1 MKNISFI
8 SPFCDLLKSLTSTS
22 ILDRARKKGIVKYN
36 YLDLFSYSDDPHN
49 RIDDYPYGGG
59 EGMILQAQPIFS
71 AYDSIIDKAKK
82 TRVIYPTP
90 DGEKLS
96 MKLSLDLSKEDNII
110 FICGH
115 YKGIDQRVRDELVT
129 DEISIGDY
137 ILTGGE
143 LPACVITDSI
153 VRLIPGVINNIE
165 SAKTDS
171 FYEDL
176 LDNAHYTRPD
186 VFRDLKVPDILLS
199 GNHKEI
205 EKWKL
210 NSRIDKTKT
219 RRKDLYKKYLKNN
232 NQKVEKKWI
241 KLWMLYLN
249 I

>member
-1 MKNISFI
+1 
-8 SPFCDLLKSLTSTS
+8 
-22 ILDRARKKGIVKYN
+22 
-36 YLDLFSYSDDPHN
+36 
-49 RIDDYPYGGG
+49 
-59 EGMILQAQPIFS
+59 MILQAQPIFS
-71 AYDSIIDKAKK
+71 AYESIVGNVENR
-82 TRVIYPTP
+82 RVIYPTP

-96 MKLSLDLSKEDNII
+96 MKLSLDLSKENEII

-186 VFRDLKVPDILLS
+186 VFRDMKVPDVLLS

-210 NSRIDKTKT
+210 NNRIDKTKN
-219 RRKDLYKKYLKNN
+219 RRNDLYKRYLKNKN
-232 NQKVEKKWI
+232 EEVGKK
-241 KLWMLYLN
+241 
-249 I
+249 

>member
-8 SPFCDLLKSLTSTS
+8 SPFCDLLKNLTSTS
-22 ILDRARKKGIVKYN
+22 ILDRARKKGIVEYN
-36 YLDLFSYSDDPHN
+36 YLDLFSYSDDPNN
-49 RIDDYPYGGG
+49 RIDDHPYGGG

-71 AYDSIIDKAKK
+71 AYDSIINKGKK
-82 TRVIYPTP
+82 TRIVYPTP

-219 RRKDLYKKYLKNN
+219 RRKDLYKKYLKKN
-232 NQKVEKKWI
+232 NQEVEKK
-241 KLWMLYLN
+241 
-249 I
+249 